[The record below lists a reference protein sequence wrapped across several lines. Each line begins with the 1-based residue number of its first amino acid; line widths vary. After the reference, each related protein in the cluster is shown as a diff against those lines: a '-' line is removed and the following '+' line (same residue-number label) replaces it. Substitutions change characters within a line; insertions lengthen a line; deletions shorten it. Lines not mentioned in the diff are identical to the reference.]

1 MDCNN
6 LQQKGYITS
15 TGKGKKVSLYVRVYP
30 QGFGQIILRRNEPP
44 TAPLELMC
52 NNADEAAEYIREI
65 WNCLVQT
72 DQSSAE

>member
-1 MDCNN
+1 MDCND

-15 TGKGKKVSLYVRVYP
+15 TGKGRKVSLHVRVYP
-30 QGFGQIILRRNEPP
+30 EGFGQIILRRNESP

-65 WNCLVQT
+65 WSCLVQVA
-72 DQSSAE
+72 QPAVE